1 MYKKVH
7 SDLFVQATVKGS
19 EVKRGQILDIIEF
32 QFYQCHHVVLGK
44 LGKLSTVTSSSDLR
58 LRGQRSKKVKFQ
70 TSSYSNSG

>member
-32 QFYQCHHVVLGK
+32 QFYQCHHVVLGQTWK
-44 LGKLSTVTSSSDLR
+44 IVHGDLFVRPTVKGSEVKK
-58 LRGQRSKKVKFQ
+58 GQF
-70 TSSYSNSG
+70 SNIVI